1 MRLRTLLL
9 TLVAV
14 LALAACGDDDNP
26 TGTRYSAEIRDAYL
40 EGCTSSQNEAFCEC
54 TLTELEKRFT
64 QEEFIAFAIE
74 ASEEPPEEFVDIT
87 LACLSEVDLGG

>member
-1 MRLRTLLL
+1 MRLRTLL
-9 TLVAV
+9 VAL
-14 LALAACGDDDNP
+14 LAVAAMAACGDDDG
-26 TGTRYSAEIRDAYL
+26 TGDRYSDEIRNAYL
-40 EGCTSSQNEAFCEC
+40 EGCTGSQNQAFCEC

>member
-1 MRLRTLLL
+1 MRLRTMMVALL
-9 TLVAV
+9 AV
-14 LALAACGDDDNP
+14 FTLAACGDDDG
-26 TGTRYSAEIRDAYL
+26 TGDRYSDEIRNAYL
-40 EGCTSSQNEAFCEC
+40 EGCTGSQNQAFCEC

-74 ASEEPPEEFVDIT
+74 ASEEPPEEFVEIT

>member
-1 MRLRTLLL
+1 MRLRTLLV
-9 TLVAV
+9 TLLAV
-14 LALAACGDDDNP
+14 SALAACGDDDG
-26 TGTRYSAEIRDAYL
+26 TGDHYSDEIRNAYL
-40 EGCTSSQNEAFCEC
+40 EGCTGSQNEAFCEC

-74 ASEEPPEEFVDIT
+74 ASEEPPDEFVDIT

>member
-1 MRLRTLLL
+1 MRLRTFVV

-14 LALAACGDDDNP
+14 LALGACGDDDG
-26 TGTRYSAEIRDAYL
+26 TGDRYSDEIRNAYL
-40 EGCTSSQNEAFCEC
+40 EGCTGSQNAAFCEC

-74 ASEEPPEEFVDIT
+74 ASEEPPDEFVDIT
-87 LACLSEVDLGG
+87 LACLSEVDFGG